1 MNYYTLFL
9 LFIMYSF
16 SGWLLEVIC
25 KLVEKK
31 KFINRGFLIGP
42 ICPIYGCGSI
52 LIILL
57 LERYKSNLFILF
69 GMAIIICSILEYMTS
84 YIMEKLFNL
93 RWWDYSS
100 KKYNLNGRICL
111 NTMIPFGILGC
122 TVIYII
128 NPFFLFILNNF
139 NINTLELISIILF
152 IIFIIDITISFGI
165 IYNFKES
172 IKNVGDS
179 TEAISKKV
187 KDILL
192 SRNYVYKRLIKA
204 FPNIKS
210 PKERLLE
217 IRKRIDNEIKK
228 YNKNI

>member
-16 SGWLLEVIC
+16 LGWLLEVIC

-122 TVIYII
+122 VVIYII
-128 NPFFLFILNNF
+128 NPFFLSILNNF
-139 NINTLELISIILF
+139 NINTVELISIIIF
-152 IIFIIDITISFGI
+152 IIFILDITISFGI

>member
-16 SGWLLEVIC
+16 LGWLLEVIC

-122 TVIYII
+122 TVIYVI

-139 NINTLELISIILF
+139 NINTVELISIIIF
-152 IIFIIDITISFGI
+152 IIFILDITISFGI

>member
-16 SGWLLEVIC
+16 LGWLLEVIC

-111 NTMIPFGILGC
+111 DTMIPFGILGC
-122 TVIYII
+122 VVIYVI

-139 NINTLELISIILF
+139 NINTLELISIIIF
-152 IIFIIDITISFGI
+152 IIFILDITISFGI